1 MGGSP
6 VLDIYISPKSL
17 RCDGSG
23 SFPGDIGGV
32 WSCVKDPTAATSVME
47 PPGYGGKSNWV
58 LQTPL

>member
-32 WSCVKDPTAATSVME
+32 WSWMKYPTAATAVME
-47 PPGYGGKSNWV
+47 PPGYGGKSNQV
-58 LQTPL
+58 LKIPL